1 MKIQKIITETY
12 DHFSSNTEK
21 IQKALDEGWT
31 IVGAPAVIPAFAG
44 YAPEVIF
51 VIEKELNI

>member
-12 DHFSSNTEK
+12 AYFSSDLEE

-31 IVGAPAVIPAFAG
+31 IVGAPVVVPAFAD
-44 YAPEVIF
+44 YLPEVIF
-51 VIEKELNI
+51 VVEKEVNI